1 MDKRI
6 FMMDITDYYGYW
18 FKKDLRIIMDID
30 LKKDLRIIMDIDL
43 KGLTDYYGYWFKGL
57 TDYYGPEYVHK
68 RYVLTYGLS

>member
-18 FKKDLRIIMDID
+18 F
-30 LKKDLRIIMDIDL
+30 KKDLRIIMDIDL